1 MATVKILYDSEAGHL
16 ENYLKR
22 NQEEHQSLTT
32 EHSCQLD
39 GVSREFSEVQDDSNS
54 KGNQSIHL
62 IQSWSPEESKRLS
75 KERVHEMGV
84 ALASRF
90 APGHQFVVQ
99 THDDQP
105 HFHNHIMIN
114 PVSLETGKRIRN
126 KLENIRT
133 ARNLNDDIARENG
146 LSVLPPQEKLTR
158 PGPNERAKRIEA
170 YRGRSYILDLGRK
183 ARFARTHAT
192 NYDEY
197 LAVLNAFDI
206 KARIE
211 PENITYFYP
220 GREHGK
226 RGKNLDPDLDKASLE
241 KRFSENLSRITQHPE
256 LRKSLPD
263 ILGTSA
269 SELSNRGKRVEHTA
283 PVSHR
288 RDEQFT
294 QPRAKVLEQS
304 FIPIEA
310 LQQAKTRSIL
320 DYCEKQKIPIQRD
333 EAGRMVMK
341 GRERLEV
348 TDYSWINHKNKTR
361 GNVIDFVANHRE
373 ISLLHAVSLLT
384 DNPKLLLLEKYSGQ
398 AQSKYQ
404 PFYVPEQSSATRH
417 QAILSL
423 SRLIGNREAQSEQF
437 SKLFKKQQVHVGTNG
452 VIRLFSDK
460 QSNDF
465 AEYVPDG
472 AGSYKQKKNDAKDQF
487 YNQIKGSREVELY
500 TDPRSL
506 LKNRPDLFS
515 GRPTKEIGVV
525 GLFEP
530 SLEGVHRAIASE
542 RKLSRIHLIGNE
554 DSRNDAD
561 FLKFADDLKA
571 SLNPFSI
578 DIALAWEPVLLGQ
591 KEREQRSGIDL
602 SRGREL
608 IF

>member
-1 MATVKILYDSEAGHL
+1 MATVKILYDSEASHL
-16 ENYLKR
+16 EEYLKR
-22 NQEEHQSLTT
+22 HQDKDMLTT
-32 EHSCQLD
+32 EHSCELN
-39 GVSREFSEVQDDSNS
+39 GAAREFSGVQRDHGS
-54 KGNQSIHL
+54 KGNNSIHL
-62 IQSWSPEESKRLS
+62 IQSWSPEESKRLT
-75 KERVHEMGV
+75 KQQVHEMGLT
-84 ALASRF
+84 LASRF

-114 PVSLETGKRIRN
+114 PVSLESGKRIQN

-133 ARNLNDDIARENG
+133 VRNLNDDIARENG

-158 PGPNERAKRIEA
+158 PGPNEKAKRIEA

-226 RGKNLDPDLDKASLE
+226 RGRNLDPDLDKPALE
-241 KRFSENLSRITQHPE
+241 KQFGENLGRITQHPE
-256 LRKSLPD
+256 LRQSLPA
-263 ILGTSA
+263 ILGTSTQ
-269 SELSNRGKRVEHTA
+269 ELSKRGLRIEHA
-283 PVSHR
+283 PPVSR
-288 RDEQFT
+288 RREEMFT
-294 QPRAKVLEQS
+294 QPRAHVLAQS
-304 FIPIEA
+304 LIPIDA

-320 DYCEKQKIPIQRD
+320 DYCEAQKIPLHRD
-333 EAGRMVMK
+333 ESGRTVLK
-341 GRERLEV
+341 GRDSLEI
-348 TDYSWINHKNKTR
+348 TDYSWINHKNKTQ
-361 GNVIDFVANHRE
+361 GNVIDFVASHRE
-373 ISLLHAVSLLT
+373 VSLLHAVSLLT
-384 DNPKLLLLEKYSGQ
+384 DNPKLLLLEKYSDQ

-404 PFYVPEQSSATRH
+404 PFYVPEQNTASKAK
-417 QAILSL
+417 AILSL
-423 SRLIGNREAQSEQF
+423 SRLIGSHDSAHDRF
-437 SKLFKKQQVHVGTNG
+437 SDLFKKQRLHVSSSG
-452 VIRLFSDK
+452 VIKLFSDR
-460 QSNDF
+460 QSSEF
-465 AEYVPDG
+465 SEYIPDG
-472 AGSYKQKKNDAKDQF
+472 TDSYRQKKNGAKGAF
-487 YNQIKGSREVELY
+487 YSRIKGAREIELY
-500 TDPRSL
+500 ADPRSL
-506 LKNRPDLFS
+506 IRNRPDLFS
-515 GRPTKEIGVV
+515 GRPTKESGVV
-525 GLFEP
+525 ALFEP

-591 KEREQRSGIDL
+591 KVREQRSGIDL